1 MKNQTKG
8 FTLVELMIV
17 VAIIGILAAIA
28 VPAYQD
34 YITRSQASEPVELL
48 AGLKHP
54 LMEFRNDRGHWPSNI
69 GQVGSGA
76 SVEGILM
83 GKYAQVSNIV
93 GGAGTSGLLTVTAT
107 VSIGNAKGTTI
118 TMTSVDGTA
127 WDCNG
132 GTLPTRYRPA
142 GCK

>member
-28 VPAYQD
+28 VPSYQD
-34 YITRSQASEPVELL
+34 YITRSQASEPVQLL
-48 AGLKHP
+48 AGLKTP

-69 GQVGSGA
+69 GQAGSGA
-76 SVEGILM
+76 SVEGVLK
-83 GKYAQVSNIV
+83 GKYAELSNVV
-93 GGAGTSGLLTVTAT
+93 GGGGSSGLISITAT
-107 VSIGNAKGTTI
+107 VSLGNAKGTTV
-118 TMTSVDGTA
+118 TLTSADGTT
-127 WDCNG
+127 WDCKG
-132 GTLPTRYRPA
+132 GTLSTRYRPA